1 MWDTADLQVAKPWW
15 QKPLVI
21 VSTAGWHGNE
31 SRWRNSS
38 AGRVLRTF
46 KSLLS
51 HLLNRVSLGLVH
63 LLCVCV
69 CVCTCECVCVCVH
82 VSVCVCACI
91 FCVCQCMYMCIID
104 VCVCLHIYVHLF
116 LPVRVCVC
124 VYQHMLCMRMYMTV
138 HTYQFARESMHT

>member
-1 MWDTADLQVAKPWW
+1 MMWDTADLQVAKPWW

-82 VSVCVCACI
+82 VSVCVCVCACI

-104 VCVCLHIYVHLF
+104 VCVSAYICTFVLACSC
-116 LPVRVCVC
+116 VCVC
-124 VYQHMLCMRMYMTV
+124 LSAYAV
-138 HTYQFARESMHT
+138 HAHVHDCAYIPICT